1 MKLLFRPA
9 EALMNRFNYPVKFGL
24 LGLLVFVAF
33 ASLMLTVVGQ
43 LQRTIERTAEELQAT
58 ALARPVFRL
67 VELTQQHRGL
77 SAMLLGGNPA
87 VTAKRAERESDVEA
101 ALAELSGAL
110 PAARQQLPSWQAIR
124 QGWGEIRRDG
134 LGWTQARNM
143 RAHTELIQSMLRFNT
158 ELADAYGLT
167 FDPEA
172 ESYYLMA
179 AALDEVPYLIERI
192 GRLRGSASAALAHGS
207 MGDEQRV
214 GLILLSEEIRGAMS
228 AMQISLDKVIAQ
240 RPELRG
246 TLEAAS
252 TRLREQAAGLDE
264 VVQGMV
270 QRGDFARVSS
280 ERFFA
285 MASEAIGIGYQQIR
299 ETLLPSLDS
308 LLNQRIAKAQRV
320 LMLNVAVSLLALL
333 LIGYLSAGAYF
344 SVMTSVRRLREGS
357 GRLAAGDLTA
367 RIELDTRDEL
377 RQVAASFNE
386 MAAAMRGL
394 IGSIRDNSDHVADSA
409 RSLVTASG
417 QIHVATQCQSDA
429 ASSMAAA
436 VEQMTVGIEHIARN
450 AGEADSLA
458 HRSGELS
465 RQGGEIVAAVVEEI
479 RQIAASVS
487 ESAHTVAELGERSG
501 QISAI
506 VQVIGD
512 IAAQTNL
519 LALNAAI
526 EAARAGEQGRGF
538 AVVADEVRKLAE
550 RTAQSTREIGEMVA
564 AIQQG
569 TSGAVQGMEQGV
581 TRVNEGV
588 VRAQRAG
595 EAMHGIREAANQ
607 VQGTVAEISH
617 ALREQS
623 AASAEIAQKV
633 SMIAQMA
640 EENGSAVGSNHQTA
654 SRLSDLAGTLLDNVS
669 RFKAG

>member
-43 LQRTIERTAEELQAT
+43 LQRTIERSAEELQAT

-124 QGWGEIRRDG
+124 QGWGEIRREG

>member
-43 LQRTIERTAEELQAT
+43 LQRTIERSAEELQAT

-110 PAARQQLPSWQAIR
+110 PAARQQLPNWQAIR

-240 RPELRG
+240 RPDLRG

-344 SVMTSVRRLREGS
+344 SVITSVRRLREGS

-538 AVVADEVRKLAE
+538 AVVADEVHKLAE

>member
-24 LGLLVFVAF
+24 IGLLVFVAF

-43 LQRTIERTAEELQAT
+43 LQRTIERSAEELQAT

>member
-43 LQRTIERTAEELQAT
+43 LQRTIERSAEELQAT

-124 QGWGEIRRDG
+124 QGWGEIRREG

-214 GLILLSEEIRGAMS
+214 GLILLSEEIRGAMN

-252 TRLREQAAGLDE
+252 TQLREQAAGLDE

>member
-43 LQRTIERTAEELQAT
+43 LQRTIERSAEELQAT

-240 RPELRG
+240 RPDLRG
-246 TLEAAS
+246 ALEAAS

>member
-43 LQRTIERTAEELQAT
+43 LQRTIERSAEELQAT

-344 SVMTSVRRLREGS
+344 SVITSVRRLREGS

-581 TRVNEGV
+581 IRVNEGV

>member
-24 LGLLVFVAF
+24 IGLLVFVAF

-43 LQRTIERTAEELQAT
+43 LQRTIERSAEELQAT

-240 RPELRG
+240 RPDLRG

-550 RTAQSTREIGEMVA
+550 RTARSTREIGEMVA

>member
-43 LQRTIERTAEELQAT
+43 LQRTIERSAEELQAT

-240 RPELRG
+240 RPDLRG

-581 TRVNEGV
+581 IRVNEGV

-654 SRLSDLAGTLLDNVS
+654 SRLSDLAGRLLDNVS

>member
-43 LQRTIERTAEELQAT
+43 LQRTIERSAEELQAT

-240 RPELRG
+240 RPDLRG

-581 TRVNEGV
+581 IRVNEGV

>member
-43 LQRTIERTAEELQAT
+43 LQRTIERSAEELQAT

-110 PAARQQLPSWQAIR
+110 TAARQQLPSWQAIR

-240 RPELRG
+240 RPDLRG

-581 TRVNEGV
+581 IRVNEGV

>member
-43 LQRTIERTAEELQAT
+43 LQRTIERSAEELQAT

-538 AVVADEVRKLAE
+538 AMVADEVRKLAE

-581 TRVNEGV
+581 IRVNEGV

>member
-43 LQRTIERTAEELQAT
+43 LQRTIERSAEELQAT

-87 VTAKRAERESDVEA
+87 VTAKRAEREFDVEA

>member
-43 LQRTIERTAEELQAT
+43 LQRTIERSAEELQAT

-77 SAMLLGGNPA
+77 SAMQLGGNPA

-110 PAARQQLPSWQAIR
+110 LAARQQLPSWQAIR

>member
-43 LQRTIERTAEELQAT
+43 LQRTIERSAEELQAT

>member
-43 LQRTIERTAEELQAT
+43 LQRTIERSAEELQAT

-67 VELTQQHRGL
+67 LELTQQHRGL

-240 RPELRG
+240 RPDLRG